1 MLLYCTLLLLSF
13 VEERHAPLV
22 SGVGRL
28 LRSSAAK
35 LQALSNL
42 NRTIQGLL
50 ECTRTEENKNK
61 CQQKLLVGM
70 FHAYRGPVLDALTGD
85 TCCNFE
91 CMRGII
97 QQAFYGVL
105 TDLRQQGA
113 LSNDAR
119 KVLETV
125 DDYMENLIVAI
136 GWQVVAND
144 RTLLSELDQLL
155 E

>member
-1 MLLYCTLLLLSF
+1 
-13 VEERHAPLV
+13 
-22 SGVGRL
+22 
-28 LRSSAAK
+28 
-35 LQALSNL
+35 
-42 NRTIQGLL
+42 
-50 ECTRTEENKNK
+50 
-61 CQQKLLVGM
+61 
-70 FHAYRGPVLDALTGD
+70 
-85 TCCNFE
+85 
-91 CMRGII
+91 MRGII

>member
-1 MLLYCTLLLLSF
+1 M
-13 VEERHAPLV
+13 
-22 SGVGRL
+22 
-28 LRSSAAK
+28 
-35 LQALSNL
+35 
-42 NRTIQGLL
+42 
-50 ECTRTEENKNK
+50 
-61 CQQKLLVGM
+61 
-70 FHAYRGPVLDALTGD
+70 
-85 TCCNFE
+85 
-91 CMRGII
+91 
-97 QQAFYGVL
+97 L